1 VLITLG
7 PFQHSNDVCD
17 WYPIFGEYMP
27 PSEDNDTMSSSPT
40 RLDNSTPSPTR
51 EPFSPSSTQSAAL
64 IKCDQHEYQ
73 TDSNIAGELTF
84 FSSSYDGSATICS
97 SSPVSKETF
106 CHDEENQINVLSEIE
121 SGEAHWMPPLSS
133 SPLQCSSSVEIM
145 SSPVR
150 QVMTKDEARVS
161 EQWRLGCVILTL

>member
-1 VLITLG
+1 MLITLG

-17 WYPIFGEYMP
+17 RHPILGEYMP

-40 RLDNSTPSPTR
+40 WLDNATSSPIR
-51 EPFSPSSTQSAAL
+51 EPFSHSSTQSAAL

-84 FSSSYDGSATICS
+84 FSSSYDGSATICL
-97 SSPVSKETF
+97 SPVSKETL
-106 CHDEENQINVLSEIE
+106 CHEEENQINVLSEIE
-121 SGEAHWMPPLSS
+121 SGEAHWMPPPSS
-133 SPLQCSSSVEIM
+133 SPLQCSSEVEIM